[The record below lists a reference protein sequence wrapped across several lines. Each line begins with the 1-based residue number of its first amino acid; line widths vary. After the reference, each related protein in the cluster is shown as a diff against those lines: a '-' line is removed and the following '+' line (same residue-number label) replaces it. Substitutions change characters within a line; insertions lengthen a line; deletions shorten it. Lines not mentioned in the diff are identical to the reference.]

1 MNYFKR
7 YYRRNIISQK
17 DDLKKYLLRNIK
29 NISLKFFPNDNL
41 NYVTLEKAFKIYTD
55 TCEEIENK
63 INEYLY
69 KFLKNDHYKYT
80 SSDWQNRK
88 NKTFNIFNRKNLDKE
103 NKFILK
109 DELLVF
115 LTKDNEYNIND
126 FVDKIYE
133 NTDNLK
139 VKQENVIYD
148 DNSKTNKNSASIFLV
163 SKINSCINYLLDK
176 FNTYTIFLSYK
187 NINNAQLLYI
197 FIIID
202 RLLLSF
208 LMKDININPFT
219 DNKKILGTYK
229 TEISK
234 LFRKNLSNFEI
245 NEQVINYI
253 NDYNFEFIKTIQ
265 CDEETTKKIIIN
277 IQNLTFKSNNFLF
290 EIVINNINKYINKD
304 NSDDI
309 LLNANIQDIE
319 FFKRV
324 FEQDTI
330 YKNQVNQIIFRL
342 ENNLTMNNSIITTK
356 MKKLDFKKNIYIFLD
371 KNKSYFTFLNS
382 YEEYKECI
390 NNDINIFLNLIDIE
404 TITFDQFV
412 RCLEKIL
419 LDIYLYRYSKNLKK

>member
-1 MNYFKR
+1 MSYFKR

-55 TCEEIENK
+55 TCEEIEIK

-69 KFLKNDHYKYT
+69 KFLKNDHCKYT

-88 NKTFNIFNRKNLDKE
+88 NKTFNILNRKNLDKE

-148 DNSKTNKNSASIFLV
+148 NNSKINKNSASMFLV

-176 FNTYTIFLSYK
+176 FNTFTIFLSYK

-219 DNKKILGTYK
+219 ENKKILETYK

-277 IQNLTFKSNNFLF
+277 IQNLTFKSNNLLF
-290 EIVINNINKYINKD
+290 EILINNIDKYINKD
-304 NSDDI
+304 NSYDI
-309 LLNANIQDIE
+309 LFNLIIQNIE
-319 FFKRV
+319 FFQRV
-324 FEQDTI
+324 FEQDSI
-330 YKNQVNQIIFRL
+330 YKNQVDQIILRL

-356 MKKLDFKKNIYIFLD
+356 MKKLDFKKNIYNFLD
-371 KNKSYFTFLNS
+371 KNKSSFTFLNS